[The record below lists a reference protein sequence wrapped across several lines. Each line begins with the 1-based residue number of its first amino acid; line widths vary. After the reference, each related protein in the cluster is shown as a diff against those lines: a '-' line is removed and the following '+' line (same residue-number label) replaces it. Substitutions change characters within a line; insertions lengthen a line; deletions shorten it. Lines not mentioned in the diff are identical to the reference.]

1 MNRDLWLTND
11 ATIPG
16 QLATVRETPVIG
28 CGRLL
33 IQRSSNSQLLY
44 RVININA
51 NLSAAKGQVSK
62 YLSARSKKLILFG
75 WNSFCWCLL
84 FWGCKNVI
92 FKKCLTCFAY
102 DYYYGVG
109 FFLLKLSSFCF
120 EGIFFKKKRTI
131 TRWLTPEIA
140 TSFRSELEEDRIQV
154 ISGKSTLII
163 NNVKFA
169 LPRTQLIMID
179 SNC

>member
-51 NLSAAKGQVSK
+51 NLSAAKGQVSIWVPEAK
-62 YLSARSKKLILFG
+62 SWSFLDETHFADVYYSEDVKMLFLRSA
-75 WNSFCWCLL
+75 
-84 FWGCKNVI
+84 
-92 FKKCLTCFAY
+92 
-102 DYYYGVG
+102 
-109 FFLLKLSSFCF
+109 
-120 EGIFFKKKRTI
+120 
-131 TRWLTPEIA
+131 
-140 TSFRSELEEDRIQV
+140 
-154 ISGKSTLII
+154 
-163 NNVKFA
+163 
-169 LPRTQLIMID
+169 
-179 SNC
+179 